1 MAVLEL
7 DTTCEKA
14 LFRAARASYSLG
26 CFARCRSYLAKLE
39 VLYPGNKAAI
49 RDIERCDLRI
59 REQAGEFDFASMLDE
74 AVTKQPSPRLDRATY
89 IGPVEVR
96 KCAIESHG
104 RGLFT
109 TKAVKAGE
117 LLLCEKAFAAA
128 FSPND
133 TMAAAEV
140 NFPKDLL
147 KAEWP
152 TWKKKLRAE
161 LAVTTFFKLSRNAS
175 VVSAFADLYPGPD
188 ANEEIDEDTNLPE
201 VDE

>member
-1 MAVLEL
+1 MLEI

-26 CFARCRSYLAKLE
+26 CFAKCRSYLAELE

-49 RDIERCDLRI
+49 RDIERCDLRL

-133 TMAAAEV
+133 SMAVAEV

-152 TWKKKLRAE
+152 IWKKKLRAE
-161 LAVTTFFKLSRNAS
+161 LAVTTFFKLSRNPS
-175 VVSAFADLYPGPD
+175 VVSAFTDLYPGPD
-188 ANEEIDEDTNLPE
+188 ANEEIDENTNLPE

>member
-1 MAVLEL
+1 MAVLEI

-14 LFRAARASYSLG
+14 LFRAARALYSLG
-26 CFARCRSYLAKLE
+26 CFARSRSYLAELQA
-39 VLYPGNKAAI
+39 LYPRNKAAV
-49 RDIERCDLRI
+49 RDIERCDLRL
-59 REQAGEFDFASMLDE
+59 REQAGDFDFASMVDE
-74 AVTKQPSPRLDRATY
+74 AVTKQPSPHLDRATY
-89 IGPVEVR
+89 IGPIEVR

-128 FSPND
+128 FPRND
-133 TMAAAEV
+133 SMAAIEA
-140 NFPKDLL
+140 NFSKDLL

-161 LAVTTFFKLSRNAS
+161 LAVTTFFKLSRNPS
-175 VVSAFADLYPGPD
+175 VASAFAALYPGPD
-188 ANEEIDEDTNLPE
+188 ANEEIDEKTNLPE